1 MKRVNIL
8 NQSRKDWLL
17 ERAKSIGA
25 SDSSCVLGLNPWK
38 SNVELWLEKTNPESL
53 LDQPDNLNMRLG
65 RDMEPILRQ
74 LFTEETG
81 LQVRQDN
88 HIRYDDEYPF
98 LSTNLD
104 GRIVGDKVPI
114 ELKTTGMVW
123 DGMIPDNYFCQLQHQ
138 MMVTNSPYM
147 YFAVLVLSNFGKQF
161 IVEKYDR
168 NERFIADMRAK
179 MVDFWMNHVVTG
191 DAPDPVSVK
200 DARLLYKDTIEES
213 TIEGSFDMITIC
225 EKIKDY
231 NKDIKKIK
239 SKADELRVDIMDTM
253 KEDEIMTYKGSIL
266 STWKKSKGKL
276 KFDLNKFKTDH
287 PELYE
292 EYSLQKD
299 GNRMLIIK

>member
-1 MKRVNIL
+1 MKRVNTL
-8 NQSRKDWLL
+8 KQSRKDWLL

-25 SDSSCVLGLNPWK
+25 SDSSAVLGINPWK

-104 GRIVGDKVPI
+104 GRIVGDKVPL
-114 ELKTTGMVW
+114 ELKTTGMW

-138 MMVTNSPYM
+138 MMVTNSPYI

-161 IVEKYDR
+161 IVEKYER
-168 NERFIADMRAK
+168 NERFIADMRSK
-179 MVDFWMNHVVTG
+179 MVDFWMNYVVTG
-191 DAPDPVSVK
+191 VAPDPVSVK
-200 DARLLYKDTIEES
+200 DARLLYNETNQES
-213 TIEGSFDMITIC
+213 VIEGSFDMITIC

-253 KEDEIMTYKGSIL
+253 KEDEIMTYKGSTL
-266 STWKKSKGKL
+266 STWKKSKGKV
-276 KFDLNKFKTDH
+276 KFDLNKFKKDH
-287 PELYE
+287 PDIYE
-292 EYSLQKD
+292 EYSSHKD

>member
-1 MKRVNIL
+1 VKRVNTL
-8 NQSRKDWLL
+8 KQSRKDWLL

-25 SDSSCVLGLNPWK
+25 SDSSAVLGINPWK

-104 GRIVGDKVPI
+104 GRIVGDKVPL
-114 ELKTTGMVW
+114 ELKTTGMW

-138 MMVTNSPYM
+138 MMVTNSPYI

-161 IVEKYDR
+161 IVEKYER
-168 NERFIADMRAK
+168 NERFIADMRAR
-179 MVDFWMNHVVTG
+179 MVDFWMNYVVTG
-191 DAPDPVSVK
+191 VAPDPVSVK
-200 DARLLYKDTIEES
+200 DARLLYNETNQES
-213 TIEGSFDMITIC
+213 VIEGSFDMITIC
-225 EKIKDY
+225 DNIKEY

-239 SKADELRVDIMDTM
+239 AKADELRVSIMDTM
-253 KEDEIMTYKGSIL
+253 KEDEIMTYKGSTL
-266 STWKKSKGKL
+266 STWKKSKGKV
-276 KFDLNKFKTDH
+276 KFDLNKFKKDH
-287 PELYE
+287 PDIYE
-292 EYSLQKD
+292 EYSSHKD

>member
-1 MKRVNIL
+1 VKRVNTL
-8 NQSRKDWLL
+8 KQSRKDWLL

-25 SDSSCVLGLNPWK
+25 SDSSAVLGINPWK

-104 GRIVGDKVPI
+104 GRIVGDKVPL
-114 ELKTTGMVW
+114 ELKTTGMW

-138 MMVTNSPYM
+138 MMVTKSPYI

-161 IVEKYDR
+161 IVEKYER
-168 NERFIADMRAK
+168 NERFIADMRAR
-179 MVDFWMNHVVTG
+179 MVDFWMNYVVTG
-191 DAPDPVSVK
+191 VAPDPVSVK
-200 DARLLYKDTIEES
+200 DARLLYNETNQES
-213 TIEGSFDMITIC
+213 VIEGSFDMITIC
-225 EKIKDY
+225 DNIKEY

-239 SKADELRVDIMDTM
+239 AKADELRVSIMDTM
-253 KEDEIMTYKGSIL
+253 KEDEIMTYKGSTL
-266 STWKKSKGKL
+266 STWKKSKGKV
-276 KFDLNKFKTDH
+276 KFDLNKFKKDH
-287 PELYE
+287 PDIYE
-292 EYSLQKD
+292 EYSSHKD

>member
-1 MKRVNIL
+1 MKRVNTL
-8 NQSRKDWLL
+8 KQSRKDWLL

-25 SDSSCVLGLNPWK
+25 SDSSAVLGINPWK

-104 GRIVGDKVPI
+104 GRIVGDKVPL
-114 ELKTTGMVW
+114 ELKTTGMW

-138 MMVTNSPYM
+138 MMVTKSPYI

-161 IVEKYDR
+161 IVEKYER
-168 NERFIADMRAK
+168 NERFIADMRSK
-179 MVDFWMNHVVTG
+179 MVDFWMNYVVTG
-191 DAPDPVSVK
+191 VAPDPVSVK
-200 DARLLYKDTIEES
+200 DARLLYNETNQES
-213 TIEGSFDMITIC
+213 VIEGSFDMITIC

-253 KEDEIMTYKGSIL
+253 KEDEIMTYKGSTL
-266 STWKKSKGKL
+266 STWKKSKGKV
-276 KFDLNKFKTDH
+276 KFDLNKFKKDH
-287 PELYE
+287 PDIYE
-292 EYSLQKD
+292 EYSSHKD

>member
-1 MKRVNIL
+1 VKRVNTL
-8 NQSRKDWLL
+8 KQSRKDWLL

-25 SDSSCVLGLNPWK
+25 SDSSAVLGINPWK

-88 HIRYDDEYPF
+88 HTRYDDEYPF

-104 GRIVGDKVPI
+104 GRIVGDKVPL
-114 ELKTTGMVW
+114 ELKTTGMW

-138 MMVTNSPYM
+138 MMVTNSPYI

-161 IVEKYDR
+161 IVEKYER
-168 NERFIADMRAK
+168 NERFIADMRSK
-179 MVDFWMNHVVTG
+179 MVDFWMNYVVTG
-191 DAPDPVSVK
+191 VAPDPVSVK
-200 DARLLYKDTIEES
+200 DARLLYNETNQES
-213 TIEGSFDMITIC
+213 VIEGSFDMITIC

-253 KEDEIMTYKGSIL
+253 KEDEIMTYKGSTL
-266 STWKKSKGKL
+266 STWKKSKGKV
-276 KFDLNKFKTDH
+276 KFDLNKFKKDH
-287 PELYE
+287 PDIYE
-292 EYSLQKD
+292 EYSSQKD

>member
-8 NQSRKDWLL
+8 KQSRKDWLL

-38 SNVELWLEKTNPESL
+38 SNVELWLEKTNPDSL
-53 LDQPDNLNMRLG
+53 LEQPDNLNMRLG

-88 HIRYDDEYPF
+88 HIRYDDKYHF

-104 GRIVGDKVPI
+104 GRVVGDKIPL
-114 ELKTTGMVW
+114 ELKTTGMW

-138 MMVTNSPYM
+138 MMVTKSPYI

-161 IVEKYDR
+161 IVEKYER
-168 NERFIADMRAK
+168 NERFIADMRSK

-191 DAPDPVSVK
+191 VAPDPVSVK
-200 DARLLYKDTIEES
+200 DARLLYKDTLKDK
-213 TIEGSFDMITIC
+213 TMEGSFDMITVC
-225 EKIKDY
+225 DKIKDY
-231 NKDIKKIK
+231 NKDIKSIK
-239 SKADELRVDIMDTM
+239 AKADELRVQLMDTM
-253 KEDEIMTYKGSIL
+253 KEDEIMSYKGSIL
-266 STWKKSKGKL
+266 STWKKSKGSV
-276 KFDLNKFKTDH
+276 KFDVKKFEKDH
-287 PELYE
+287 PELYKD
-292 EYSLQKD
+292 YTIQKD
-299 GNRMLIIK
+299 GNRKLKIK

>member
-8 NQSRKDWLL
+8 NQPRKDWLL

-25 SDSSCVLGLNPWK
+25 SDSSAVLGINPWK

-53 LDQPDNLNMRLG
+53 LAQPDNLNMRLG

-138 MMVTNSPYM
+138 MMVTKSPYI

-161 IVEKYDR
+161 IVEKYER

-179 MVDFWMNHVVTG
+179 MVDFWMNYVVTG
-191 DAPDPVSVK
+191 IAPDPVSVK
-200 DARLLYKDTIEES
+200 DARLLYKDTIQES
-213 TIEGSFDMITIC
+213 VIEGSFDMITIC

-266 STWKKSKGKL
+266 STWKKSKGKV
-276 KFDLNKFKTDH
+276 KFDLNKFKKDH

-292 EYSLQKD
+292 EYATPKD

>member
-1 MKRVNIL
+1 MKRVNTL
-8 NQSRKDWLL
+8 KQSRKDWLL

-25 SDSSCVLGLNPWK
+25 SDSSAVLGINPWK

-138 MMVTNSPYM
+138 MMVTNSPYI

-179 MVDFWMNHVVTG
+179 MVNFWMNHVVTG

-239 SKADELRVDIMDTM
+239 SKADELRVSIMDTM
-253 KEDEIMTYKGSIL
+253 KEDEIMSYKGSTL
-266 STWKKSKGKL
+266 STWKKSKGKV
-276 KFDLNKFKTDH
+276 KFDLNKFKKDH

-292 EYSLQKD
+292 EYATQKD

>member
-161 IVEKYDR
+161 IVEKYER

-179 MVDFWMNHVVTG
+179 MVNFWMNHVVTG

-266 STWKKSKGKL
+266 STWKKSKGKVN
-276 KFDLNKFKTDH
+276 FNVNKFKKDH

>member
-1 MKRVNIL
+1 MKRVNTL
-8 NQSRKDWLL
+8 KQSRKDWLL

-25 SDSSCVLGLNPWK
+25 SDSSAVLGINPWK

-138 MMVTNSPYM
+138 MMVTNSPYI

-179 MVDFWMNHVVTG
+179 MVNFWMNHVVTG

-231 NKDIKKIK
+231 NNDIKKIK

-266 STWKKSKGKL
+266 STWKKSKGKV
-276 KFDLNKFKTDH
+276 KFDLNKFKKDH
-287 PELYE
+287 PEIYE
-292 EYSLQKD
+292 EYSTPKD

>member
-8 NQSRKDWLL
+8 NQPRKDWLL

-25 SDSSCVLGLNPWK
+25 SDSSAVLGINPWK
-38 SNVELWLEKTNPESL
+38 SNVELWLEKTNPEAL

-138 MMVTNSPYM
+138 MMVTKSPYI

-161 IVEKYDR
+161 IVEKYER
-168 NERFIADMRAK
+168 NERFIADMRSK

-191 DAPDPVSVK
+191 IAPDPVSVK
-200 DARLLYKDTIEES
+200 DARLLYKDTIQES
-213 TIEGSFDMITIC
+213 VIEGSFDMITIC

-266 STWKKSKGKL
+266 STWKKSKGKV
-276 KFDLNKFKTDH
+276 KFDLNKFKKDH
-287 PELYE
+287 PEIYE
-292 EYSLQKD
+292 EYATQKD

>member
-1 MKRVNIL
+1 MKRVNTL
-8 NQSRKDWLL
+8 KQSRKDWLL

-25 SDSSCVLGLNPWK
+25 SDSSAVLGINPWK

-104 GRIVGDKVPI
+104 GRIVGDKVPL
-114 ELKTTGMVW
+114 ELKTTGMW

-138 MMVTNSPYM
+138 MMVTNSPYI

-161 IVEKYDR
+161 IVEKYER
-168 NERFIADMRAK
+168 NERFIADMRAT
-179 MVDFWMNHVVTG
+179 MVDFWMNYVVTG
-191 DAPDPVSVK
+191 VAPDPVSVK
-200 DARLLYKDTIEES
+200 DARLLYNETNQES
-213 TIEGSFDMITIC
+213 VIEGSFDMITIC
-225 EKIKDY
+225 DNIKEY

-239 SKADELRVDIMDTM
+239 AKADELRVSIMDTM
-253 KEDEIMTYKGSIL
+253 KEDEIMTYKGSTL
-266 STWKKSKGKL
+266 STWKKSKGKV
-276 KFDLNKFKTDH
+276 KFDLNKFKKDH
-287 PELYE
+287 PDIYE
-292 EYSLQKD
+292 EYSSHKD

>member
-8 NQSRKDWLL
+8 KQSRKDWLL

-25 SDSSCVLGLNPWK
+25 SDSSAVLGINPWK

-104 GRIVGDKVPI
+104 GRIVGDKVPL
-114 ELKTTGMVW
+114 ELKTTGMW

-138 MMVTNSPYM
+138 MMVTKSPYI

-161 IVEKYDR
+161 IVEKYER
-168 NERFIADMRAK
+168 NERFIEDMRAR
-179 MVDFWMNHVVTG
+179 MVDFWMNYVVTG
-191 DAPDPVSVK
+191 VAPDPVSVK
-200 DARLLYKDTIEES
+200 DARLLYNETNQES
-213 TIEGSFDMITIC
+213 VIEGSFDMITIC
-225 EKIKDY
+225 DNIKEY

-239 SKADELRVDIMDTM
+239 AKADELRVSIMDTM
-253 KEDEIMTYKGSIL
+253 KEDEIMAYKGSTL
-266 STWKKSKGKL
+266 STWKKSKGKV
-276 KFDLNKFKTDH
+276 KFDLNKFKKDH
-287 PELYE
+287 PDIYE
-292 EYSLQKD
+292 EYSSHKD

>member
-8 NQSRKDWLL
+8 NQPRKDWLL

-25 SDSSCVLGLNPWK
+25 SDSSAVLGINPWK

-104 GRIVGDKVPI
+104 GRIVGDKVPL
-114 ELKTTGMVW
+114 ELKTTGMW

-138 MMVTNSPYM
+138 MMVTNSPYI

-161 IVEKYDR
+161 IVEKYER
-168 NERFIADMRAK
+168 NERFIADMRSK
-179 MVDFWMNHVVTG
+179 MVDFWMNYVVTG
-191 DAPDPVSVK
+191 VAPDPVSVK
-200 DARLLYKDTIEES
+200 DARLLYNETNQES
-213 TIEGSFDMITIC
+213 VIEGSFDMITIC

-253 KEDEIMTYKGSIL
+253 KEDEIMTYKGSTL
-266 STWKKSKGKL
+266 STWKKSKGKV
-276 KFDLNKFKTDH
+276 KFDLNKFKKDH
-287 PELYE
+287 PDIYE
-292 EYSLQKD
+292 EYSSHKD

>member
-1 MKRVNIL
+1 MKRVNTL
-8 NQSRKDWLL
+8 KQSRKDWLL

-25 SDSSCVLGLNPWK
+25 SDSSAVLGINPWK

-104 GRIVGDKVPI
+104 GRIVGDKVPL
-114 ELKTTGMVW
+114 ELKTTGMW

-138 MMVTNSPYM
+138 MMVTKSPYI

-161 IVEKYDR
+161 IVEKYER
-168 NERFIADMRAK
+168 NERFIADMRAR
-179 MVDFWMNHVVTG
+179 MVDFWMNYVVTG
-191 DAPDPVSVK
+191 VAPDPVSVK
-200 DARLLYKDTIEES
+200 DARLLYNETNQES
-213 TIEGSFDMITIC
+213 VIEGSFDMITIC
-225 EKIKDY
+225 DNIKEY

-239 SKADELRVDIMDTM
+239 AKADELRVSIMDTM
-253 KEDEIMTYKGSIL
+253 KEDEIMTYKGSTL
-266 STWKKSKGKL
+266 STWKKSKGKV
-276 KFDLNKFKTDH
+276 KFDLNKFKKDH
-287 PELYE
+287 PDIYE
-292 EYSLQKD
+292 EYSSHKD

>member
-1 MKRVNIL
+1 MKRVNTL
-8 NQSRKDWLL
+8 KQSRKDWLL

-25 SDSSCVLGLNPWK
+25 SDSSAVLGINPWK

-104 GRIVGDKVPI
+104 GRIVGDKVPL
-114 ELKTTGMVW
+114 ELKTTGMW

-138 MMVTNSPYM
+138 MMVTKSPYI

-161 IVEKYDR
+161 IVEKYER
-168 NERFIADMRAK
+168 NERFIADMRAR
-179 MVDFWMNHVVTG
+179 MVDFWMNYVVTG
-191 DAPDPVSVK
+191 VAPDPVSVK
-200 DARLLYKDTIEES
+200 DARLLYNETNQES
-213 TIEGSFDMITIC
+213 VIEGSFDMITIC
-225 EKIKDY
+225 DNIKEY

-239 SKADELRVDIMDTM
+239 AKADELRVSIMDTM
-253 KEDEIMTYKGSIL
+253 KEDEIMAYKGSTL
-266 STWKKSKGKL
+266 STWKKSKGKV
-276 KFDLNKFKTDH
+276 KFDLNKFKKDH
-287 PELYE
+287 PDIYE
-292 EYSLQKD
+292 EYSSHKD

>member
-1 MKRVNIL
+1 VKRVNTL
-8 NQSRKDWLL
+8 KQSRKDWLL

-25 SDSSCVLGLNPWK
+25 SDSSAVLGINPWK

-104 GRIVGDKVPI
+104 GRIVGDKVPL
-114 ELKTTGMVW
+114 ELKTTGMW

-138 MMVTNSPYM
+138 MMVTKSPYI

-161 IVEKYDR
+161 IVEKYKR
-168 NERFIADMRAK
+168 NERFIADMRSK
-179 MVDFWMNHVVTG
+179 MVDFWMNYVVTG
-191 DAPDPVSVK
+191 VAPDPVSVK
-200 DARLLYKDTIEES
+200 DARLLYNETNQES
-213 TIEGSFDMITIC
+213 VIEGSFDMITIC

-253 KEDEIMTYKGSIL
+253 KEDEIMTYKGSTL
-266 STWKKSKGKL
+266 STWKKSKGKV
-276 KFDLNKFKTDH
+276 KFDLNKFKKDH
-287 PELYE
+287 PDIYE
-292 EYSLQKD
+292 EYSSHKD

>member
-1 MKRVNIL
+1 VKRVNTL
-8 NQSRKDWLL
+8 KQSRKDWLL

-25 SDSSCVLGLNPWK
+25 SDSSAVLGINPWK

-104 GRIVGDKVPI
+104 GRIVGDKVPL
-114 ELKTTGMVW
+114 ELKTTGMW

-138 MMVTNSPYM
+138 MMVTKSPYI

-161 IVEKYDR
+161 IVEKYER
-168 NERFIADMRAK
+168 NERFIADMRSK
-179 MVDFWMNHVVTG
+179 MVDFWMNYVVTG
-191 DAPDPVSVK
+191 VAPDPVSVK
-200 DARLLYKDTIEES
+200 DARLLYNETNQES
-213 TIEGSFDMITIC
+213 VIEGSFDMITIC

-253 KEDEIMTYKGSIL
+253 KEDEIMTYKGSTL
-266 STWKKSKGKL
+266 STWKKSKGKV
-276 KFDLNKFKTDH
+276 KFDLNKFKKDH
-287 PELYE
+287 PDIYE
-292 EYSLQKD
+292 EYSSHKD

>member
-1 MKRVNIL
+1 M
-8 NQSRKDWLL
+8 
-17 ERAKSIGA
+17 
-25 SDSSCVLGLNPWK
+25 
-38 SNVELWLEKTNPESL
+38 ELWLEKTNPESL

-104 GRIVGDKVPI
+104 GRIVGDKVPL
-114 ELKTTGMVW
+114 ELKTTGMW

-138 MMVTNSPYM
+138 MMVTKSPYI

-161 IVEKYDR
+161 IVEKYER
-168 NERFIADMRAK
+168 NERFIADMRAR
-179 MVDFWMNHVVTG
+179 MVDFWMNYVVTG
-191 DAPDPVSVK
+191 VAPDPVSVK
-200 DARLLYKDTIEES
+200 DARLLYNETNQES
-213 TIEGSFDMITIC
+213 VIEGSFDMITIC
-225 EKIKDY
+225 DNIKEY

-239 SKADELRVDIMDTM
+239 AKADELRVSIMDTM
-253 KEDEIMTYKGSIL
+253 KEDEIMAYKGSTL
-266 STWKKSKGKL
+266 STWKKSKGKV
-276 KFDLNKFKTDH
+276 KFDLNKFKKDH
-287 PELYE
+287 PDIYE
-292 EYSLQKD
+292 EYSSHKD

>member
-25 SDSSCVLGLNPWK
+25 SDSSAVLGINPWK

-104 GRIVGDKVPI
+104 GRIVGDKVPL
-114 ELKTTGMVW
+114 ELKTTGMW

-138 MMVTNSPYM
+138 MMVTNSPYI

-161 IVEKYDR
+161 IVEKYER
-168 NERFIADMRAK
+168 NERFIADMRSK

-191 DAPDPVSVK
+191 IAPDPVSVK
-200 DARLLYKDTIEES
+200 DARLLYNETNQES
-213 TIEGSFDMITIC
+213 VIEGSFDMITIC

-239 SKADELRVDIMDTM
+239 SKADELRVSIMDTM
-253 KEDEIMTYKGSIL
+253 KEDEIMTYKGSTL
-266 STWKKSKGKL
+266 STWKKSKGKV
-276 KFDLNKFKTDH
+276 KFDLNKFKKDH
-287 PELYE
+287 PDIYE
-292 EYSLQKD
+292 EYSSHKD

>member
-1 MKRVNIL
+1 MKRVNTL
-8 NQSRKDWLL
+8 KQSRKDWLL

-25 SDSSCVLGLNPWK
+25 SDSSAVLGINPWK

-104 GRIVGDKVPI
+104 GRIVGDKVPL
-114 ELKTTGMVW
+114 ELKTTGMW

-138 MMVTNSPYM
+138 MMVTNSPYI

-161 IVEKYDR
+161 IVEKYER
-168 NERFIADMRAK
+168 NERFIADMRAT
-179 MVDFWMNHVVTG
+179 MVDFWMNYVVTG
-191 DAPDPVSVK
+191 VAPDPVSVK
-200 DARLLYKDTIEES
+200 DARLLYNETNQES
-213 TIEGSFDMITIC
+213 VIEGSFDMITIC

-253 KEDEIMTYKGSIL
+253 KEDEIMTYKGSTL
-266 STWKKSKGKL
+266 STWKKSKGKV
-276 KFDLNKFKTDH
+276 KFDLNKFKKDH
-287 PELYE
+287 PDIYE
-292 EYSLQKD
+292 EYSSHKD

>member
-1 MKRVNIL
+1 MKRVNTL
-8 NQSRKDWLL
+8 KQSRKDWLL

-25 SDSSCVLGLNPWK
+25 SDSSAVLGINPWK

-104 GRIVGDKVPI
+104 GRIVGDKVPL
-114 ELKTTGMVW
+114 ELKTTGMW

-138 MMVTNSPYM
+138 MMVTNSPYI

-161 IVEKYDR
+161 IVEKYER
-168 NERFIADMRAK
+168 NERFIADMRAT
-179 MVDFWMNHVVTG
+179 MVDFWMNYVVTG
-191 DAPDPVSVK
+191 VAPDPVSVK
-200 DARLLYKDTIEES
+200 DARLLYNETNQES
-213 TIEGSFDMITIC
+213 VIEGSFDMITIC

-239 SKADELRVDIMDTM
+239 AKADELRVSIMDTM
-253 KEDEIMTYKGSIL
+253 KEDEIMTYKGSTL
-266 STWKKSKGKL
+266 STWKKSKGKV
-276 KFDLNKFKTDH
+276 KFDLNKFKKDH
-287 PELYE
+287 PDIYE
-292 EYSLQKD
+292 EYSSQKD

>member
-1 MKRVNIL
+1 MKRVNTL
-8 NQSRKDWLL
+8 KQSRKDWLL

-25 SDSSCVLGLNPWK
+25 SDSSAVLGINPWK

-104 GRIVGDKVPI
+104 GRIVGDKVPL
-114 ELKTTGMVW
+114 ELKTTGMW

-138 MMVTNSPYM
+138 MMVTNSPYI

-161 IVEKYDR
+161 IVEKYER
-168 NERFIADMRAK
+168 NERFIADMRSK
-179 MVDFWMNHVVTG
+179 MVDFWMNYVVTG
-191 DAPDPVSVK
+191 VAPDPVSVK
-200 DARLLYKDTIEES
+200 DARLLYNETNQES
-213 TIEGSFDMITIC
+213 VIEGSFDMITIC

-239 SKADELRVDIMDTM
+239 SKADELRVSIMDTM
-253 KEDEIMTYKGSIL
+253 KEDEIMTYKGSTL
-266 STWKKSKGKL
+266 STWKKSKGKV
-276 KFDLNKFKTDH
+276 KFDLNKFKKDH
-287 PELYE
+287 PDIYE
-292 EYSLQKD
+292 EYSSQKD

>member
-1 MKRVNIL
+1 MKRVNTL
-8 NQSRKDWLL
+8 KQSRKDWLL

-25 SDSSCVLGLNPWK
+25 SDSSAVLGINPWK

-138 MMVTNSPYM
+138 MMVTNSPYI

-179 MVDFWMNHVVTG
+179 MVNFWMNHVVTG

-239 SKADELRVDIMDTM
+239 SKADELRVSIMDTM

-292 EYSLQKD
+292 EYATQKD

>member
-1 MKRVNIL
+1 MKRVNTL
-8 NQSRKDWLL
+8 KQSRKDWLL

-25 SDSSCVLGLNPWK
+25 SDSSAVLGINPWK

-104 GRIVGDKVPI
+104 GRIVGDKVPL
-114 ELKTTGMVW
+114 ELKTTGMW

-138 MMVTNSPYM
+138 MMVTKSPYI

-161 IVEKYDR
+161 ILEKYER
-168 NERFIADMRAK
+168 NERFIADMRAR
-179 MVDFWMNHVVTG
+179 MVDFWMNYVVTG
-191 DAPDPVSVK
+191 VAPDPVSVK
-200 DARLLYKDTIEES
+200 DARLLYNETNQES
-213 TIEGSFDMITIC
+213 VIEGSFDMITIC
-225 EKIKDY
+225 DNIKEY

-239 SKADELRVDIMDTM
+239 AKADELRVSIMDTM
-253 KEDEIMTYKGSIL
+253 KEDEIMAYKGSTL
-266 STWKKSKGKL
+266 STWKKSKGKV
-276 KFDLNKFKTDH
+276 KFDLNKFKKDH
-287 PELYE
+287 PDIYE
-292 EYSLQKD
+292 EYSSHKD

>member
-1 MKRVNIL
+1 MKRVNTL
-8 NQSRKDWLL
+8 KQSRKDWLL

-25 SDSSCVLGLNPWK
+25 SDSSAVLGINPWK

-88 HIRYDDEYPF
+88 HTRYDDEYPF

-104 GRIVGDKVPI
+104 GRIVGDKVPL
-114 ELKTTGMVW
+114 ELKTTGMW

-138 MMVTNSPYM
+138 MMVTNSPYI

-161 IVEKYDR
+161 IVEKYER
-168 NERFIADMRAK
+168 NERFIADMRSK
-179 MVDFWMNHVVTG
+179 MVDFWMNYVVTG
-191 DAPDPVSVK
+191 VAPDPVSVK
-200 DARLLYKDTIEES
+200 DARLLYNETNQES
-213 TIEGSFDMITIC
+213 VIEGSFDMITIC

-239 SKADELRVDIMDTM
+239 AKADELRVSIMDTM
-253 KEDEIMTYKGSIL
+253 KEDEIMTYKGSTL
-266 STWKKSKGKL
+266 STWKKSKGKV
-276 KFDLNKFKTDH
+276 KFDLNKFKKDH
-287 PELYE
+287 PDIYE
-292 EYSLQKD
+292 EYSSHKD

>member
-1 MKRVNIL
+1 MKRVNTL
-8 NQSRKDWLL
+8 KQSRKDWLL

-25 SDSSCVLGLNPWK
+25 SDSSAVLGINPWK

-104 GRIVGDKVPI
+104 GRIVGDKVPL
-114 ELKTTGMVW
+114 ELKTTGMW

-138 MMVTNSPYM
+138 MMVTNSPYI

-161 IVEKYDR
+161 IVEKYER
-168 NERFIADMRAK
+168 NERFIADMRSK
-179 MVDFWMNHVVTG
+179 MVDFWMNYVVTG
-191 DAPDPVSVK
+191 VAPDPVSVK
-200 DARLLYKDTIEES
+200 DARLLYNETNQES
-213 TIEGSFDMITIC
+213 VIEGSFDMITIC
-225 EKIKDY
+225 DNIKEY

-239 SKADELRVDIMDTM
+239 AKADELRVSIMDTM
-253 KEDEIMTYKGSIL
+253 KEDEIMTYKGSTL
-266 STWKKSKGKL
+266 STWKKSKGKV
-276 KFDLNKFKTDH
+276 KFDLNKFKKDH
-287 PELYE
+287 PDIYE
-292 EYSLQKD
+292 EYSSQKD

>member
-104 GRIVGDKVPI
+104 GRIVGDKVPL
-114 ELKTTGMVW
+114 ELKTTGMW

-138 MMVTNSPYM
+138 MMVTNSPYI

-161 IVEKYDR
+161 IVEKYER
-168 NERFIADMRAK
+168 NERFIADMRSK

-191 DAPDPVSVK
+191 IAPDPVSVK
-200 DARLLYKDTIEES
+200 DARLLYNETNQES
-213 TIEGSFDMITIC
+213 VIEGSFDMITIC

-239 SKADELRVDIMDTM
+239 SKADELRVSIMDTM
-253 KEDEIMTYKGSIL
+253 KEDEIMTYKGSTL
-266 STWKKSKGKL
+266 STWKKSKGKV
-276 KFDLNKFKTDH
+276 KFDLNKFKKDH
-287 PELYE
+287 PDIYE
-292 EYSLQKD
+292 EYSSHKD

>member
-1 MKRVNIL
+1 VKRVNTL
-8 NQSRKDWLL
+8 KQSRKDWLL

-25 SDSSCVLGLNPWK
+25 SDSSAVLGINPWK

-88 HIRYDDEYPF
+88 HTRYDDEYPF

-104 GRIVGDKVPI
+104 GRIVGDKVPL
-114 ELKTTGMVW
+114 ELKTTGMW

-138 MMVTNSPYM
+138 MMVTNSPYI

-161 IVEKYDR
+161 IVEKYER
-168 NERFIADMRAK
+168 NERFIADMRSK
-179 MVDFWMNHVVTG
+179 MVDFWMNYVVTG
-191 DAPDPVSVK
+191 VAPDPVSVK
-200 DARLLYKDTIEES
+200 DARLLYNETNQES
-213 TIEGSFDMITIC
+213 VIEGSFDMITIC

-253 KEDEIMTYKGSIL
+253 KEDEIMTYKGSTL
-266 STWKKSKGKL
+266 STWKKSKGKV
-276 KFDLNKFKTDH
+276 KFDLNKFKKDH
-287 PELYE
+287 PDIYE
-292 EYSLQKD
+292 EYSSHKD

>member
-1 MKRVNIL
+1 VKRVNTL
-8 NQSRKDWLL
+8 KQSRKDWLL

-25 SDSSCVLGLNPWK
+25 SDSSAVLGINPWK

-138 MMVTNSPYM
+138 MMVTNSPYI

-179 MVDFWMNHVVTG
+179 MVNFWMNHVVTG

-239 SKADELRVDIMDTM
+239 SKADELRVSIMDTM
-253 KEDEIMTYKGSIL
+253 KEDEIMSYKGSTL
-266 STWKKSKGKL
+266 STWKKSKGKV
-276 KFDLNKFKTDH
+276 KFDLNKFKKDH

-292 EYSLQKD
+292 EYATQKD

>member
-1 MKRVNIL
+1 MKRVNTL
-8 NQSRKDWLL
+8 KQSRKDWLL

-25 SDSSCVLGLNPWK
+25 SDSSAVLGINPWK

-104 GRIVGDKVPI
+104 GRIVGDKVPL
-114 ELKTTGMVW
+114 ELKTTGMW

-138 MMVTNSPYM
+138 MMVTNSPYI

-161 IVEKYDR
+161 IVEKYER
-168 NERFIADMRAK
+168 NERFIADMRAR
-179 MVDFWMNHVVTG
+179 MVDFWMNYVVTG
-191 DAPDPVSVK
+191 VAPDPVSVK
-200 DARLLYKDTIEES
+200 DARLLYNETNQES
-213 TIEGSFDMITIC
+213 VIEGSFDMITIC
-225 EKIKDY
+225 DNIKEY

-239 SKADELRVDIMDTM
+239 AKADELRVSIMDTM
-253 KEDEIMTYKGSIL
+253 KEDEIMTYKGSTL
-266 STWKKSKGKL
+266 STWKKSKGKV
-276 KFDLNKFKTDH
+276 KFDLNKFKKDH
-287 PELYE
+287 PDIYE
-292 EYSLQKD
+292 EYSSHKD

>member
-1 MKRVNIL
+1 MKRVNTL
-8 NQSRKDWLL
+8 KQSRKDWLL

-25 SDSSCVLGLNPWK
+25 SDSSAVLGINPWK

-88 HIRYDDEYPF
+88 HTRYDDEYPF

-104 GRIVGDKVPI
+104 GRIVGDKVPL
-114 ELKTTGMVW
+114 ELKTTGMW

-138 MMVTNSPYM
+138 MMVTKSPYI

-161 IVEKYDR
+161 IVEKYER
-168 NERFIADMRAK
+168 NERFIADMRSK
-179 MVDFWMNHVVTG
+179 MVDFWMNYVVTG
-191 DAPDPVSVK
+191 VAPDPVSVK
-200 DARLLYKDTIEES
+200 DARLLYNETNQES
-213 TIEGSFDMITIC
+213 VIEGSFDMITIC

-253 KEDEIMTYKGSIL
+253 KEDEIMTYKGSTL
-266 STWKKSKGKL
+266 STWKKSKGKV
-276 KFDLNKFKTDH
+276 KFDLNKFKKDH
-287 PELYE
+287 PDIYE
-292 EYSLQKD
+292 EYSSHKD

>member
-1 MKRVNIL
+1 MKRVNTL
-8 NQSRKDWLL
+8 KQSRKDWLL

-25 SDSSCVLGLNPWK
+25 SDSSAVLGINPWK

-104 GRIVGDKVPI
+104 GRIVGDKVPL
-114 ELKTTGMVW
+114 ELKTTGMW

-138 MMVTNSPYM
+138 MMVTKSPYI

-161 IVEKYDR
+161 IVEKYKR
-168 NERFIADMRAK
+168 NERFIADMRSK
-179 MVDFWMNHVVTG
+179 MVDFWMNYVVTG
-191 DAPDPVSVK
+191 VAPDPVSVK
-200 DARLLYKDTIEES
+200 DARLLYNETNQES
-213 TIEGSFDMITIC
+213 VIEGSFDMITIC

-253 KEDEIMTYKGSIL
+253 KEDEIMTYKGSTL
-266 STWKKSKGKL
+266 STWKKSKGKV
-276 KFDLNKFKTDH
+276 KFDLNKFKKDH
-287 PELYE
+287 PDIYE
-292 EYSLQKD
+292 EYSSHKD

>member
-1 MKRVNIL
+1 VKRVNTL
-8 NQSRKDWLL
+8 KQSRKDWLL

-25 SDSSCVLGLNPWK
+25 SDSSAVLGINPWK

-104 GRIVGDKVPI
+104 GRIVGDKVPL
-114 ELKTTGMVW
+114 ELKTTGMW

-138 MMVTNSPYM
+138 MMVTNSPYI

-161 IVEKYDR
+161 IVEKYER
-168 NERFIADMRAK
+168 NERFIADMRSK
-179 MVDFWMNHVVTG
+179 MVDFWMNYVVTG
-191 DAPDPVSVK
+191 VAPDPVSVK
-200 DARLLYKDTIEES
+200 DARLLYNETNQES
-213 TIEGSFDMITIC
+213 VIEGSFDMITIC

-253 KEDEIMTYKGSIL
+253 KEDEIMTYKGSTL
-266 STWKKSKGKL
+266 STWKKSKGKV
-276 KFDLNKFKTDH
+276 KFDLNKFKKDH
-287 PELYE
+287 PDIYE
-292 EYSLQKD
+292 EYSSHKD

>member
-1 MKRVNIL
+1 MKRVNTL
-8 NQSRKDWLL
+8 KQSRKDWLL

-25 SDSSCVLGLNPWK
+25 SDSSAVLGINPWK

-104 GRIVGDKVPI
+104 GRIVGDKVPL
-114 ELKTTGMVW
+114 ELKTTGMW

-138 MMVTNSPYM
+138 MMVTKSPYI

-161 IVEKYDR
+161 IVEKYER
-168 NERFIADMRAK
+168 NERFIADMRAT
-179 MVDFWMNHVVTG
+179 MVDFWMNYVVTG
-191 DAPDPVSVK
+191 VAPDPVSVK
-200 DARLLYKDTIEES
+200 DARLLYNETNQES
-213 TIEGSFDMITIC
+213 VIEGSFDMITIC

-253 KEDEIMTYKGSIL
+253 KEDEIMTYKGSTL
-266 STWKKSKGKL
+266 STWKKSKGKV
-276 KFDLNKFKTDH
+276 KFDLNKFKKDH
-287 PELYE
+287 PDIYE
-292 EYSLQKD
+292 EYSSQKD

>member
-1 MKRVNIL
+1 MKRVNTL
-8 NQSRKDWLL
+8 KQSRKDWLL

-25 SDSSCVLGLNPWK
+25 SDSSAVLGINPWK

-104 GRIVGDKVPI
+104 GRIVGDKVPL
-114 ELKTTGMVW
+114 ELKTTGMW

-138 MMVTNSPYM
+138 MMVTKSPYI

-161 IVEKYDR
+161 IVEKYER
-168 NERFIADMRAK
+168 NERFIADMRSK
-179 MVDFWMNHVVTG
+179 MVDFWMNYVVTG
-191 DAPDPVSVK
+191 VAPDPVSVK
-200 DARLLYKDTIEES
+200 DARLLYNETNQES
-213 TIEGSFDMITIC
+213 VIEGSFDMITIC
-225 EKIKDY
+225 DNIKEY

-239 SKADELRVDIMDTM
+239 AKADELRVSIMDTM
-253 KEDEIMTYKGSIL
+253 KEDEIMTYKGSTL
-266 STWKKSKGKL
+266 STWKKSKGKV
-276 KFDLNKFKTDH
+276 KFDLNKFKKDH
-287 PELYE
+287 PDIYE
-292 EYSLQKD
+292 EYSSHKD

>member
-1 MKRVNIL
+1 VKRVNTL
-8 NQSRKDWLL
+8 KQSRKDWLL

-25 SDSSCVLGLNPWK
+25 SDSSAVLGINPWK

-104 GRIVGDKVPI
+104 GRIVGDKVPL
-114 ELKTTGMVW
+114 ELKTTGMW

-138 MMVTNSPYM
+138 MMVTKSPYI

-161 IVEKYDR
+161 IVEKYER
-168 NERFIADMRAK
+168 NERFIADMRAR
-179 MVDFWMNHVVTG
+179 MVDFWMNYVVTG
-191 DAPDPVSVK
+191 VAPDPVSVK
-200 DARLLYKDTIEES
+200 DARLLYNETNQES
-213 TIEGSFDMITIC
+213 VIEGSFDMITIC
-225 EKIKDY
+225 DNIKEY

-239 SKADELRVDIMDTM
+239 AKADELRVSIMDTM
-253 KEDEIMTYKGSIL
+253 KEDEIMTYKGSTL
-266 STWKKSKGKL
+266 STWKKSKGKV
-276 KFDLNKFKTDH
+276 KFDLNKFKKDH
-287 PELYE
+287 PDIYE
-292 EYSLQKD
+292 EYSSQKD